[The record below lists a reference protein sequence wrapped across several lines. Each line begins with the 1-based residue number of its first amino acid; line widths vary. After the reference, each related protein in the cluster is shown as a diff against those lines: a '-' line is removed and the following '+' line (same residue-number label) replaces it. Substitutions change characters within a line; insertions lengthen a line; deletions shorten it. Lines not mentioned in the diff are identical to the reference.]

1 MIITKFGHCCLLI
14 ETQGVRILTDPGNY
28 NETPM
33 VTGADAVLIS
43 HEHQDH
49 CYVESLEIILTKNPR
64 ARVIT
69 HASVGKILDEAGIV
83 WEPISDGEEK
93 TVKGVGIKSFG
104 TEHACIHH
112 DLPKVQNAG
121 FLIAGKLFY
130 PGDSFHDPEQDIEIL
145 ALPVAGP
152 WMRLEEAVEYAKAVK
167 PKVVF
172 PAHDGMLR
180 QGIELGPT
188 RRIPKML
195 LEPLG
200 IGYVDMIE
208 GSVHDFDL
216 VGE

>member
-14 ETQGVRILTDPGNY
+14 EVKGLRILTDPGNY
-28 NETPM
+28 NEVPI
-33 VTGADAVLIS
+33 VVGVDVVLIT

-49 CYVESLEIILTKNPR
+49 CHVESLSIILAKNPE

-69 HASVGKILDEAGIV
+69 HLSVGKILDEARIQ
-83 WEPISDGEEK
+83 WESMVDGEEK
-93 TVKGVGIKSFG
+93 ILKGVSIQSLGS
-104 TEHACIHH
+104 EHACIHH
-112 DLPKVQNAG
+112 DLPKAQNTG
-121 FLIAGKLFY
+121 FFIDRTLFY
-130 PGDSFHDPEQDIEIL
+130 PGDSFHNPQKEVVIL

-152 WMRLEEAVEYAKAVK
+152 WMKLEEVIEYAKLIK

-172 PAHDGMLR
+172 PVHDGLLR

-200 IGYVDMIE
+200 IQYVDMVE
-208 GSVHDFDL
+208 GSQYDFG
-216 VGE
+216 VGK